1 MLALVLYNRDKDHSG
16 QAPGEYRD
24 YRIYQENRDI
34 FRIYQENRDIGFIRE
49 TGIQDSSG
57 KQGYR
62 IYQGNREIKYI
73 RKTGI

>member
-34 FRIYQENRDIGFIRE
+34 FRIYQENRDIGFIRK
-49 TGIQDSSG
+49 TGIYLGFIRKIGIQDLSG
-57 KQGYR
+57 KPGY
-62 IYQGNREIKYI
+62 I
-73 RKTGI
+73 